1 MGTDCILRSDYYRN
15 IWRKDMKGIILAGG
29 SGTRL
34 YPLTKVTS
42 KQLLPIYD
50 KPMIYY
56 PVSVLMSAG
65 IRDILIIST
74 PQDLPRFEALLGDGS
89 QFGIK
94 LSYAEQPSP
103 DGLAQAFIIGEEFI
117 GKDCVAMVLGDNI
130 FHGHG
135 LKKRLRAAV
144 RNARSGKGA
153 TVFGYY
159 VDDPERFGIVEF
171 DKEGH
176 AVSIEEKP
184 KKPKS
189 NYCVTGLYF
198 YDNRVVEYAKKLK
211 PSKRGELEITDLNRI
226 YLKKGELNVELLGQ
240 GFTWLDTGT
249 HESLVEATNFVMT
262 VENHQNR
269 KIGCLEDIAYINGWI
284 TREQVEAVI
293 KLYKNNQ
300 YGRYLQ
306 DVLDG
311 KYLDVIRDK
320 KRLEKLEEQEK

>member
-1 MGTDCILRSDYYRN
+1 
-15 IWRKDMKGIILAGG
+15 MKGIILAGG

-56 PVSVLMSAG
+56 PMSVLMMAE

-74 PQDLPRFEALLGDGS
+74 PQDIPRFQDLLGDGH
-89 QFGIK
+89 QFGVN
-94 LSYAEQPSP
+94 LQYAVQPSP
-103 DGLAQAFIIGEEFI
+103 DGLAQAFLIGADFI
-117 GKDCVAMVLGDNI
+117 GNDTVAMVLGDNI
-130 FHGHG
+130 FYGHG

-144 RNARSGKGA
+144 SNAENGKGA

-159 VDDPERFGIVEF
+159 VDDPERFGVVEF
-171 DKEGH
+171 NENGR

-184 KKPKS
+184 KQPKS

-198 YDNRVVEYAKKLK
+198 YDNRVVSYAGKLR
-211 PSKRGELEITDLNRI
+211 PSARGELEITDLNRM
-226 YLKKGELNVELLGQ
+226 YLENGELNVELLGQ

-249 HESLVEATNFVMT
+249 HESLVDATLFVKT
-262 VENHQNR
+262 IETHQHR
-269 KIGCLEDIAYINGWI
+269 KIACLEEIAYRNGWI
-284 TREQVEAVI
+284 CREDVLAVYEVL
-293 KLYKNNQ
+293 KKNQ
-300 YGRYLQ
+300 YGQYLK

-311 KYLDVIRDK
+311 KYIDV
-320 KRLEKLEEQEK
+320 LH